1 MIRLND
7 ISYKYPS
14 GTLALDGITTDIA
27 PGIHLLMGENGAGKT
42 TLLHLLA
49 TLLTPTTGYITDDQ
63 GQPMHRH
70 APSVLS
76 QLFFLGDDL
85 QWPAKSIDE
94 LVKAH
99 ARFYPTFSP
108 ELLAANLDV
117 MGVKGSEYLDA
128 LSLGKRKRASV
139 AYALALGT
147 PLLLLDEPANGL
159 DITGKKA
166 LQKALLQSVDEGR
179 TIIVSTHTV
188 WDLERLFDSV
198 MMISRGRLML
208 NHSIGQ
214 ITERLAFISSSE
226 PEPDA
231 LYIEEEAMGFRQ
243 IVSNDGSRYTE
254 IDYPALFTAMLN
266 PTTASLILNQLNTAD
281 V

>member
-1 MIRLND
+1 MIKLYD

-14 GTLALDGITTDIA
+14 GTLALDGITADIQ

-49 TLLTPTTGYITDDQ
+49 TLLTPTTGVITDEN
-63 GQPMHRH
+63 GQPMQRH

-94 LVKAH
+94 LVNSH
-99 ARFYPTFSP
+99 ARFYPSFNP

-117 MGVKGSEYLDA
+117 MGIKSNEYLDS

-159 DITGKKA
+159 DIPGKIS
-166 LQKALLQSVDEGR
+166 LQKALMQSADEGR

-198 MMISRGRLML
+198 IMISQGHLML

-214 ITERLAFISSSE
+214 IADRLAFISSAE
-226 PEPDA
+226 PQPDA

-243 IVSNDGSRYTE
+243 IVPNDGSLYTD
-254 IDYPALFTAMLN
+254 INYPALFTAMLN
-266 PTTASLILNQLNTAD
+266 PTTASLILNQLTD
-281 V
+281 

>member
-14 GTLALDGITTDIA
+14 GTQALNGITTEIR

-42 TLLHLLA
+42 TLLHVLA
-49 TLLTPTTGYITDDQ
+49 TLLPPTTGVITDEA
-63 GQPMHRH
+63 GQRMERN

-76 QLFFLGDDL
+76 RLSFLGDDL
-85 QWPAKSIDE
+85 QWPARSIDE
-94 LVKAH
+94 LVKSH
-99 ARFYPTFSP
+99 ARFYPTFNP
-108 ELLAANLDV
+108 DLLASNLEV
-117 MGVKGSEYLDA
+117 MGIKSYEYFDS
-128 LSLGKRKRASV
+128 LSLGKRKRASI

-147 PLLLLDEPANGL
+147 PLLLLDETANGL
-159 DITGKKA
+159 DIPSKKA
-166 LQKALLQSVDEGR
+166 LQKALLQSADEGR

-198 MMISRGRLML
+198 MMISQGNLLL
-208 NHSIGQ
+208 NHSVGQ
-214 ITERLAFISSSE
+214 ITDRLAFISSSE

-231 LYIEEEAMGFRQ
+231 LYIEEEAMGIRQ
-243 IVSNDGSRYTE
+243 IVRNDGSRYTD

-266 PTTASLILNQLNTAD
+266 PTTAMLILNQLNTAER
-281 V
+281 